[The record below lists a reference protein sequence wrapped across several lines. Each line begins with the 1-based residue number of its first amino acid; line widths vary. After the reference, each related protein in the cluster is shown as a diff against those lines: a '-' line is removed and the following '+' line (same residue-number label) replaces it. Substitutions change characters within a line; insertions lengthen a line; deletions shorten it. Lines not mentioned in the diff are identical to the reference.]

1 MLLYFL
7 ICFFILGMVLG
18 SFFNVVGDRLP
29 NGESIVSPSSHCP
42 HCKHKLTAIEL
53 IPIVSYLIQGGK
65 CKNCKNKIPIIHPVF
80 ELGCGIIFA
89 LTYLSFDIT
98 IELLIALTFI
108 SMLLIIIVSDIK
120 YMIIPDEVLI
130 ITGIILFIEIA
141 SIYGLKVL
149 GLSIINGLI
158 SFTIMF
164 LIKKLGDFMFKKE
177 SMGGGDIKLLFFFGL
192 IFGWQ
197 MSIVAIFIGSIVGLP
212 ISLLILYKKSTHEV
226 PFGPFLSIGA
236 IIVLLLQIDFQMII
250 NAL

>member
-1 MLLYFL
+1 MVLYFI
-7 ICFFILGMVLG
+7 ICFFILGMILG

-29 NGESIVSPSSHCP
+29 NGESIVSPPSHCP
-42 HCKHKLTAIEL
+42 YCKHKLTAIEL
-53 IPIVSYLIQGGK
+53 IPILSYLIQGGK
-65 CKNCKNKIPIIHPVF
+65 CKKCKKKIPMIHPVF
-80 ELGCGIIFA
+80 EFGCGMVFA
-89 LTYLSFDIT
+89 LATLSFGISF
-98 IELLIALTFI
+98 ELLIALTFI

-130 ITGIILFIEIA
+130 VTGIILFIEIA

-149 GLSIINGLI
+149 GFSIINGLI
-158 SFTIMF
+158 SFAIMF
-164 LIKKLGDFMFKKE
+164 LIKILGDFMFKKE

-212 ISLLILYKKSTHEV
+212 ISLLILYKKSTHIV

>member
-1 MLLYFL
+1 MVIYFI
-7 ICFFILGMVLG
+7 ICFFILGMILG

-29 NGESIVSPSSHCP
+29 NGESIVKPSSHCP

-53 IPIVSYLIQGGK
+53 IPILSYLIQGGK
-65 CKNCKNKIPIIHPVF
+65 CKKCKKKIPIIHPIF
-80 ELGCGIIFA
+80 EFGCGMIFA
-89 LTYLSFDIT
+89 LTYLSFDISL
-98 IELLIALTFI
+98 ELLIALTFI

-130 ITGIILFIEIA
+130 VTGIILFIEIG

-149 GLSIINGLI
+149 GLSILNGLI

-192 IFGWQ
+192 MFGWE
-197 MSIVAIFIGSIVGLP
+197 MAIVAIFIGSIVGLP
-212 ISLLILYKKSTHEV
+212 ISLLILYKKSSHIV

-236 IIVLLLQIDFQMII
+236 IVVLLLQIDFQMII